1 MSARQPRE
9 RAVKGESLVGAR
21 WTLEVAGVAHGGHC
35 VARHEGRV
43 VFVRHAL
50 PGERVV
56 AVVTEGRDGDSFVRA
71 DAVEV
76 LEASPDRVAA
86 PCRFAGPGLCGGCDF
101 QHATLEAQR
110 RLKADVVR
118 EQFARVAKMPDVD
131 LEVRPVPGDAEG
143 LRWRTRVEF
152 AVDAE
157 GRAGLRAHRSRE
169 VVRVDDCL
177 IATEG
182 VIASGV
188 LDTEW
193 EGCASVDVIDAAHP
207 DEPVLVPVP
216 DDDASTDATGDDA
229 SGEGS
234 GRAAGRGGPPS
245 GGLVGELVRQGD
257 WEGEYVVAARGFW
270 QVHPGA
276 ASTFLSRVV
285 DLLGA
290 APGDRVLDLY
300 AGSGLF
306 TMRLG
311 ELVEPGGFV
320 LGVEGDAVAAANGE
334 RNTEHLP
341 NVEWRA
347 ARVDREL
354 RSLVRQGVTA
364 DLAVLDPPRTGAG
377 KEVMALLA
385 RVAPRRVV
393 YVACDPAALAR
404 DVRQAAEHGYV
415 MTSLE
420 GWDAF
425 PMTHHV
431 ECIAVL
437 ERG

>member
-1 MSARQPRE
+1 MSGRRPRE
-9 RAVKGESLVGAR
+9 RAARGESLVGSR
-21 WTLEVAGVAHGGHC
+21 WTVEVGGVAHGGHC

-56 AVVTEGRDGDSFVRA
+56 ALVTEGNDGDSFVRA

-101 QHATLEAQR
+101 QHVDVEAQR

-118 EQFARVAKMPDVD
+118 EQFARVARMPDVD
-131 LEVRPVPGDAEG
+131 VEVRPVPGDADG

-157 GRAGLRAHRSRE
+157 ERAGLRAHRSRE
-169 VVRVDDCL
+169 VVRIDDCL

-193 EGCASVDVIDAAHP
+193 EGCASVDVIDAVHP

-216 DDDASTDATGDDA
+216 AGAEGKGTDWSETPK
-229 SGEGS
+229 
-234 GRAAGRGGPPS
+234 GPV

-290 APGDRVLDLY
+290 GPGDRVLDLY

-311 ELVEPGGFV
+311 ELVERDGVV
-320 LGVEGDAVAAANGE
+320 LGVEGDAVAVANGE
-334 RNTEHLP
+334 RNTEHLA

-385 RVAPRRVV
+385 QVAPRRVV

-404 DVRQAAEHGYV
+404 DVRQAAEHGYT

-437 ERG
+437 ERRPA

>member
-9 RAVKGESLVGAR
+9 RAAKGESLVGAR
-21 WTLEVAGVAHGGHC
+21 WTLEVGGVAHGGHC

-50 PGERVV
+50 PGERVA

-101 QHATLEAQR
+101 QHVTLEAQR

-131 LEVRPVPGDAEG
+131 VEVRPVPGDADG

-157 GRAGLRAHRSRE
+157 GLAGLRAHRSRE
-169 VVRVDDCL
+169 VVPVDDCL

-188 LDTEW
+188 LDTAW
-193 EGCASVDVIDAAHP
+193 DGCASVDVIDAVHP

-216 DDDASTDATGDDA
+216 ADDA
-229 SGEGS
+229 SGDDPS
-234 GRAAGRGGPPS
+234 GRVAERGGPPS

-285 DLLGA
+285 DLLEAG
-290 APGDRVLDLY
+290 PGDRVLDLY

-320 LGVEGDAVAAANGE
+320 LGVEGDAVAVANGE

-364 DLAVLDPPRTGAG
+364 DLVVLDPPRTGAG

-385 RVAPRRVV
+385 QVAPRRVV

-404 DVRQAAEHGYV
+404 DVRQAAEHGYE

-437 ERG
+437 ERRPA